1 MSDRINVGGACGGGG
16 GALATNEEAPETAVR
31 ERAVTTESARVRV
44 GVWVGAGA
52 SGVAPVPAGIAG
64 NGGDGRAI

>member
-1 MSDRINVGGACGGGG
+1 M
-16 GALATNEEAPETAVR
+16 ATNEEAPETAVG

-44 GVWVGAGA
+44 GVGVGAGA
-52 SGVAPVPAGIAG
+52 SGVALAPAGIAG